1 MLFNNNI
8 YIYVLKS
15 WNSFLDWPSRRKQ
28 DTYVRAFVLLFLF
41 VESTHGIRHG
51 KATNTLTRKERR
63 VYFLIYE
70 NTFFLIIYE
79 ASIYHMIVT
88 NARAVDVYIYIKVFC
103 HYFQIYG
110 RPAPQSDLYSREKQS
125 GGIKPRISAGVQRP
139 PMITNSIVRLMETH
153 ASFNNILINVNATLT

>member
-1 MLFNNNI
+1 MLFNNNIYI

-41 VESTHGIRHG
+41 VESTHGTRHG

-88 NARAVDVYIYIKVFC
+88 NARTVDVYIYKSLLSLFPDLRTTGPPKWSVFAWKTERRNKTANIRGC
-103 HYFQIYG
+103 ATPTNDNKFDC
-110 RPAPQSDLYSREKQS
+110 PANGNARE
-125 GGIKPRISAGVQRP
+125 
-139 PMITNSIVRLMETH
+139 
-153 ASFNNILINVNATLT
+153 F